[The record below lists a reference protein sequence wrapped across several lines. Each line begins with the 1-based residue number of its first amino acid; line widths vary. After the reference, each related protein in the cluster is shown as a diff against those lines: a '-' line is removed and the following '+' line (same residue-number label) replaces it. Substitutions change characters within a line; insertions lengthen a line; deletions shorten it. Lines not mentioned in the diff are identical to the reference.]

1 MRSYLICD
9 NEDILIGMRLAG
21 IEGVIAKT
29 REAILEVFERVISD
43 GNIGIVIVTEKTLS
57 KAEEE
62 IMKVKLE
69 KDYPLIIAIPDRD
82 EEKREDYIA
91 KYIRESIGIKV

>member
-21 IEGVIAKT
+21 IEGTIAKT
-29 REAILEVFERVISD
+29 REAVLEIFEGVVSD
-43 GNIGIVIVTEKTLS
+43 RNIGIIIVTEEILS

-69 KDYPLIIAIPDRD
+69 KDYPLIVAIPDKN

-91 KYIRESIGIKV
+91 RYIRESIGIKV

>member
-21 IEGVIAKT
+21 IEGIIAKT